1 MMTLE
6 VNLYARDLKMTDRL
20 EEYVDKKISKL
31 DRYIT
36 NIYEARV
43 DLAYVK
49 SARDAGDRYVA
60 QITIRGK
67 GFILRAE
74 ERADDIVTA
83 FDMALPKIQRRIKRY
98 KGKHYQ
104 QRTESFPVVDE
115 ILLGSDLELHDD
127 VSLGLEG
134 PEIVRRKHF
143 MVTPM
148 DETEAVEQMELLG
161 HENFF
166 IFMNANS
173 GQINVLY
180 RRRDGKYGII
190 EPEIA

>member
-1 MMTLE
+1 MALE

-20 EEYVDKKISKL
+20 REYVEKKVYKL

-36 NIYEARV
+36 NISEVRV
-43 DLAYVK
+43 DLAFVK
-49 SARDAGDRYVA
+49 SARDANDRYVA

-83 FDMALPKIQRRIKRY
+83 FDMALPKVQRRIKRF

-104 QRTESFPVVDE
+104 QRTESFPIVDE
-115 ILLGSDLELHDD
+115 ILLGEDMELLEDGALVDD
-127 VSLGLEG
+127 S
-134 PEIVRRKHF
+134 PDIVRRKHF
-143 MVTPM
+143 MLTPM
-148 DETEAVEQMELLG
+148 DEEEAIEQMELLG

-166 IFMNANS
+166 IFTNANS
-173 GQINVLY
+173 GQVNILY

-190 EPEIA
+190 EPEMA

>member
-1 MMTLE
+1 MTLE

-83 FDMALPKIQRRIKRY
+83 FDMALPKIQRRMKRY
-98 KGKHYQ
+98 KASTISSA
-104 QRTESFPVVDE
+104 QRVFPWWMRSYLAPIWNCMTMRLWGWKARKSCAVN
-115 ILLGSDLELHDD
+115 ILWLRPWMRPKPLN
-127 VSLGLEG
+127 
-134 PEIVRRKHF
+134 KW
-143 MVTPM
+143 
-148 DETEAVEQMELLG
+148 
-161 HENFF
+161 NFWDTKTF
-166 IFMNANS
+166 S
-173 GQINVLY
+173 YL
-180 RRRDGKYGII
+180 
-190 EPEIA
+190 